1 MAKALKKS
9 SKHYKKNPDSK
20 RKKKKYDSE
29 YQKSK
34 KRVKYRVRLNKEN
47 KKRGKKGDGKDVSHK
62 RGGGFVLE
70 DQSVNRARNRGKKW
84 AEEKMVFVK
93 LEYKS

>member
-1 MAKALKKS
+1 MTSVITSKNLSVKDTSKLKTGNMKRKYS
-9 SKHYKKNPDSK
+9 TSK

-70 DQSVNRARNRGKKW
+70 DQSVNRARNRGKK
-84 AEEKMVFVK
+84 
-93 LEYKS
+93 